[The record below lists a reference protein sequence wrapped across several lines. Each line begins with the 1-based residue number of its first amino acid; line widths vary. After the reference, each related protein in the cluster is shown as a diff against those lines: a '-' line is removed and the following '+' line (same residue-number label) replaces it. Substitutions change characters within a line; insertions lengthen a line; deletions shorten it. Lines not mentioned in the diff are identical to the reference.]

1 MSNIQDSINLLVTE
15 GTIEP
20 YTFILATANHNHLGQ
35 IVCLDD
41 KSIKVEVH
49 SNQADK
55 ITFTTYKYYQN
66 DNGELVE
73 QPFWNEI
80 QPLKYMYCV
89 ELDEYFI
96 IDVELNDEH
105 SEIKISKTK
114 NTANIESCV
123 TSFIWNIICISIPV
137 CIIGK
142 INN

>member
-20 YTFILATANHNHLGQ
+20 YTFILSTASHNHLGQ

-89 ELDEYFI
+89 ELNEYFI
-96 IDVELNDEH
+96 IDVELSDEH
-105 SEIKISKTK
+105 SEIKISKTI
-114 NTANIESCV
+114 TA
-123 TSFIWNIICISIPV
+123 TSQCEVELSNKKILIIAAT
-137 CIIGK
+137 K
-142 INN
+142 D

>member
-89 ELDEYFI
+89 ELDEYCI
-96 IDVELNDEH
+96 ID
-105 SEIKISKTK
+105 
-114 NTANIESCV
+114 
-123 TSFIWNIICISIPV
+123 
-137 CIIGK
+137 
-142 INN
+142 